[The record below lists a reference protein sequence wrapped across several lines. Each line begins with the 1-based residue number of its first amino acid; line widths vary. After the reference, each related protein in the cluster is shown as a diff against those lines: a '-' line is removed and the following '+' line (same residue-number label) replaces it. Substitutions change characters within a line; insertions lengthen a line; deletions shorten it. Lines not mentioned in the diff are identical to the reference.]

1 MPGWYFWGGK
11 RGISRLY
18 SWKYKLAVNCSPPPR
33 PSSRDWVRSVLMK
46 QRTLAVLGWVRQERW
61 PRKLWFPVA
70 REWVLEPHLGNIR
83 GCVTRRD
90 RGDLQRLPVLSLPLQ
105 SISHTQPGRP
115 KYRPKSV
122 QVVVPWLKTFQC
134 LPVTKWSPNIF
145 PNIIWKI
152 KPNKFLTPCYCLKGP
167 KWSVLVSFQPSFSPS
182 RPAPLTT
189 LTSLPSLNKLN
200 LILPLG
206 LNLFFF

>member
-1 MPGWYFWGGK
+1 
-11 RGISRLY
+11 
-18 SWKYKLAVNCSPPPR
+18 
-33 PSSRDWVRSVLMK
+33 MK

-61 PRKLWFPVA
+61 PRKLWPESECWSHIWETSVA
-70 REWVLEPHLGNIR
+70 VWPGETGVICR
-83 GCVTRRD
+83 GF
-90 RGDLQRLPVLSLPLQ
+90 LFSLLPLQ
-105 SISHTQPGRP
+105 SISHTRPGRP

-122 QVVVPWLKTFQC
+122 QVVVPLLKTFQC

-167 KWSVLVSFQPSFSPS
+167 KWSVLVSFQPSFSSS

-206 LNLFFF
+206 LTLFFLN

>member
-1 MPGWYFWGGK
+1 
-11 RGISRLY
+11 
-18 SWKYKLAVNCSPPPR
+18 
-33 PSSRDWVRSVLMK
+33 MK
-46 QRTLAVLGWVRQERW
+46 QRMLAVLGWARQERW
-61 PRKLWFPVA
+61 PRRLWFPVA
-70 REWVLEPHLGNIR
+70 REWVLEPHLGNIH

-90 RGDLQRLPVLSLPLQ
+90 RADLQSLPVLSLPLQ
-105 SISHTQPGRP
+105 SVSHTQPGRP

-122 QVVVPWLKTFQC
+122 QIVVPLLKTFQC

-182 RPAPLTT
+182 CPTPLTT
-189 LTSLPSLNKLN
+189 LTSLPSLNKPN
-200 LILPLG
+200 LILLWG
-206 LNLFFF
+206 LTLFFKLKTFSYCNRNHKIENIHFNPV